1 MRTARVRA
9 AVAVVAVVVAAAGCG
24 GGDDAAPADGPGA
37 AEATTTV
44 AAADPLA
51 VGADYLAA
59 MAADGGPDTDAMAEL
74 TAPGSV
80 AERYARHLGAV
91 ADVQR
96 AAGEPAEQ
104 GTATVEG
111 DGVLLR
117 LEPAGGGDPVE
128 LTWADFTLDEDGRL
142 VDFTIDGETLDDR
155 LVVDGAS
162 DTVEARV
169 STLWRRVG
177 LTGRR
182 DVRTSAPLRS
192 CWALSGATRTHAVTP
207 PDCAALRSMGCT
219 ASTDAGRRRASPST
233 RGLGTASIAI
243 EVPTADSASWPTAS
257 RTRSERSA
265 AWVIET
271 RSPGIAPAS
280 RTTARSVAR
289 CMA

>member
-37 AEATTTV
+37 AEATTPV
-44 AAADPLA
+44 A
-51 VGADYLAA
+51 GARASHFLSDYLAA

-162 DTVEARV
+162 DTVDGVTATV
-169 STLWRRVG
+169 
-177 LTGRR
+177 
-182 DVRTSAPLRS
+182 TSAFELVSNDSPLVVVEIDNGGAGRLRLVGADYEAPDGRVLTTS
-192 CWALSGATRTHAVTP
+192 PSDRGLVVPRGATNRVILAFARAPFGGTVTLHAVVGGDAPLDIDLPLTP
-207 PDCAALRSMGCT
+207 
-219 ASTDAGRRRASPST
+219 
-233 RGLGTASIAI
+233 
-243 EVPTADSASWPTAS
+243 
-257 RTRSERSA
+257 
-265 AWVIET
+265 
-271 RSPGIAPAS
+271 
-280 RTTARSVAR
+280 
-289 CMA
+289 